1 MQIVAFAFLFQILLN
16 IQNRTEQ
23 QQKML
28 QQLAAIQKKIN
39 TQATVITGNL
49 AAQRTQVKA
58 CLIELYHSTCN
69 FQDGG
74 ERLNFWCYPQ

>member
-1 MQIVAFAFLFQILLN
+1 MEIVVFAFLFQILLN

-49 AAQRTQVKA
+49 AAQRTQVKVWF
-58 CLIELYHSTCN
+58 IEL
-69 FQDGG
+69 
-74 ERLNFWCYPQ
+74 